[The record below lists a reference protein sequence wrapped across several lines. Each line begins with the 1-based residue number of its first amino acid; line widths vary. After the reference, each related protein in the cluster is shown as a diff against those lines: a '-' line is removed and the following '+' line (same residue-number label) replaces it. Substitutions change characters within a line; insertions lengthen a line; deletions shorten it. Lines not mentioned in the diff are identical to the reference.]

1 MDDAE
6 IERILRAIR
15 TPLGIS
21 ASGAPSGMRRGVN
34 PGRSAAERRAE
45 AGAVERREAGR
56 VTRANDAGWMPEA
69 EARRLRKAI
78 RISFCNSPHKRKYW
92 TALLDMYAGP
102 DAGKR
107 ARRHW
112 AASAAKPAGGNARS
126 RVGGTA
132 LSLEPPA
139 IATYRRKLCHALPAR
154 AREEDSDAK

>member
-6 IERILRAIR
+6 IDSILRAIG

-21 ASGAPSGMRRGVN
+21 ASGAASRMPRGVR
-34 PGRSAAERRAE
+34 PGRSAAPEQLARLR
-45 AGAVERREAGR
+45 AVEQQEAGR
-56 VTRANDAGWMPEA
+56 VMHAKHPGWMPDA

-107 ARRHW
+107 VCRHW
-112 AASAAKPAGGNARS
+112 AATAAKPAGGNR
-126 RVGGTA
+126 
-132 LSLEPPA
+132 
-139 IATYRRKLCHALPAR
+139 
-154 AREEDSDAK
+154 